1 MIDSQTFGFMVADIA
16 RMSRA
21 LLERR
26 IAAAGLGIT
35 PGEARALLYIAAQ
48 EGERQTRIAERMGI
62 EPMTACTYIDRLEK
76 QGLVARRPDPRDR
89 RAKQVVTTEAA
100 QDLVEAV
107 TAETAAMREDILDGL
122 PREERK
128 TMLAALRHARVN
140 LQTLLA
146 PQTAEADAS

>member
-1 MIDSQTFGFMVADIA
+1 MIDSQTFGFMVNDIA

-26 IAAAGLGIT
+26 ITAAGLGIT

-48 EGERQTRIAERMGI
+48 EGERQHRIAERMGI

-76 QGLVARRPDPRDR
+76 QGLVARTVDPNDR
-89 RAKQVVTTEAA
+89 RAKQVATTEAA
-100 QDLVEAV
+100 RQLIEAI

-122 PREERK
+122 PPGEREAV
-128 TMLAALRHARVN
+128 MAALRHVRAN
-140 LQTLLA
+140 LQALLA
-146 PQTAEADAS
+146 PQTAEAEAS